1 MKAIEFG
8 EERLSD
14 IEGIARELWQDERDP
29 RSSAYVRVL
38 ERPPVHWGRVC
49 AWTVLPFV
57 FTAALLGLVDKETK
71 PAIEANTAETVQNA
85 LTEVLPADSYDQ
97 VEFPDGSVTL
107 SNGTNVTVVAVY
119 QAGEEGYVI
128 EVLAPGGYGG
138 DIDMM
143 TGINAAGEVTGMS
156 VISHA
161 ETSGLGSKATD
172 PNWQSQFVGSTEDV
186 SVTKD
191 GGTINAITG
200 STITSRCVCNGV
212 NAARAVVE
220 ALG

>member
-1 MKAIEFG
+1 MNAKKESYAAMI
-8 EERLSD
+8 
-14 IEGIARELWQDERDP
+14 I
-29 RSSAYVRVL
+29 VL
-38 ERPPVHWGRVC
+38 ALICLVV
-49 AWTVLPFV
+49 
-57 FTAALLGLVDKETK
+57 AALLGVVNNVTA
-71 PAIEANTAETVQNA
+71 PAIQANTEETVQESLA
-85 LTEVLPADSYDQ
+85 TVLPADSYDK

-107 SNGTNVTVVAVY
+107 SSGTTVTVVSVY
-119 QAGEEGYVI
+119 QAGEEGYVV
-128 EVLAPGGYGG
+128 EVLAPGGYAG

-143 TGINAAGEVTGMS
+143 TGINTAGEVTGIAIIDHS
-156 VISHA
+156 
-161 ETSGLGSKATD
+161 ETSGLGSKSTD